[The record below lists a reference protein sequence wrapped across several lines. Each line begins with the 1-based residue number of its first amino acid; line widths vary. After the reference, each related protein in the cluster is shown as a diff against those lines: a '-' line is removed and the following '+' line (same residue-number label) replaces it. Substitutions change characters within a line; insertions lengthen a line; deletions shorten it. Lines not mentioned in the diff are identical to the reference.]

1 MFAVGRGV
9 VLLTVLLGV
18 CLGLPGTL
26 RGEGPQRILHLISSQ
41 VRTLDP
47 ALADDLASRNLVGAV
62 FDTLLQYDYLAR
74 PYKLKPSM
82 LEKMPEASEDFTR
95 YDFVLRDDLFFDGN
109 PGAKITAKD
118 VRYSLLRVADAR
130 LHSPLYWMLRGK
142 LKGLDAFH
150 AATSKALPG
159 DNRPYDQPIRGVV
172 IRDERH
178 FSLHL
183 TAPDPRFLYL
193 LAMPNLAIV
202 PRSVVEAKGEAFARE
217 PVGSGPFR
225 VRRFISDYRLD
236 LERNPN
242 YRKEFFPEA
251 ENPADRTR
259 PLPLADG
266 IEVFL
271 VKQPMTSWLL
281 FLQGR
286 LDLNELSK
294 DNSDLVVG
302 GSELPPVL
310 KERGIRLLRQPSFEV
325 QYVGFN
331 FKDPLLGKNRDLRR
345 ALSLAYRVEH
355 RVRHAGGQL
364 LPVQTVLPPG
374 VAGYDH
380 QYVNPYGADDPERA
394 RKLLAQAGFPGG
406 VDPATGKALTLDYD
420 QAGNSTG
427 HRQSAEM
434 AVADFQ
440 EIGVRVNG
448 ILNNKAR
455 FFEKLRQDK
464 CQLFRLSWVGD
475 YPDGENFLQLFYSGN
490 IGGCNRI
497 GFSDPHFDRMYL
509 AALPLPEGP
518 ERAHRYRE
526 MAEYL
531 AEQCVWI
538 IEGVPISYLLCH
550 SWLENYRPHD
560 FSFSRW
566 KYLTVEPAKR
576 DAARSTFRPLSL
588 KELSGR

>member
-1 MFAVGRGV
+1 M
-9 VLLTVLLGV
+9 
-18 CLGLPGTL
+18 
-26 RGEGPQRILHLISSQ
+26 
-41 VRTLDP
+41 
-47 ALADDLASRNLVGAV
+47 GAI

-74 PYKLKPSM
+74 PYRLKPSM
-82 LEKMPEASEDFTR
+82 LEKMPEASPDFTR
-95 YDFVLRDDLFFDGN
+95 YDFVLRDDLFFDGMTTADGRRL
-109 PGAKITAKD
+109 PGKKITSED

-142 LKGLDAFH
+142 LKDLDRFH
-150 AATSKALPG
+150 AATERALPG
-159 DNRPYDQPIRGVV
+159 DNRPYDQKIGGVL

-178 FSLHL
+178 FSLLL

-236 LERNPN
+236 LERNPR

-251 ENPADRTR
+251 ETPSDRLR

-266 IEVFL
+266 IEVLL

-294 DNSDLVVG
+294 DNADLVAG

-310 KERGIRLLRQPSFEV
+310 KARGIRLLRQPSFEV
-325 QYVGFN
+325 QYVGIN
-331 FKDPLLGKNRDLRR
+331 CKDPLLGKNLKLRR
-345 ALSLAYRVEH
+345 ALSLAYRVDR

-364 LPVQTVLPPG
+364 LPIQTVLPPG
-374 VAGYDH
+374 VEGYDPR
-380 QYVNPYGADDPERA
+380 YRNPYAADDPDLA
-394 RKLLAQAGFPGG
+394 RKLLAEAGFPGG
-406 VDPATGKALTLDYD
+406 VDPATGKALTLDFD

-427 HRQSAEM
+427 HRQSAEL
-434 AVADFQ
+434 AAADFQ
-440 EIGVRVNG
+440 EVGIRING

-490 IGGCNRI
+490 VGGCNRI
-497 GFSDPHFDRMYL
+497 GFSDPVFDRMYL

-518 ERAHRYRE
+518 ERARRYAE
-526 MAEYL
+526 MAAYL
-531 AEQCVWI
+531 TEQCVWI

-550 SWLENYRPHD
+550 RWLENYLPHD

-566 KYLTVEPAKR
+566 KYLSVDPAR
-576 DAARSTFRPLSL
+576 REAARAEFRPLSL
-588 KELSGR
+588 RELSGR